1 MSYSHYFFFIQVEF
15 QDHVLNIIFI
25 NTYLCLT
32 FEIVISIN
40 GLFDYWEFNIMF
52 LVNLKFQQN

>member
-1 MSYSHYFFFIQVEF
+1 MFFFFIQVEF